1 MEELN
6 RMLNRQYREWRNRMR
21 YLAWHLRWK

>member
-6 RMLNRQYREWRNRMR
+6 RMLKRQHLEWSNRMR
-21 YLAWHLRWK
+21 YLAWHLRWL